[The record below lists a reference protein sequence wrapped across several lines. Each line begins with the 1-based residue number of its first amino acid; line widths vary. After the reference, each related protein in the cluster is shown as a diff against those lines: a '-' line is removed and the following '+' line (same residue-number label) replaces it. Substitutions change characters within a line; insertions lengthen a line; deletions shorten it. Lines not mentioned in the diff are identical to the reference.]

1 MSQSLN
7 TKSTHFLRTA
17 FFGSLLFISFDP
29 LFSQIKVENPDS
41 ALPLSSKRAR
51 MIYDLDRSDKSS
63 VLRFYK
69 EYYLSSG
76 RVPNSWTGNLR
87 NCEAGQNSKEY
98 NDATLMRINYYRV
111 MAGLTPIAGFSDEFN
126 QKAIKSSLI
135 MEAKGS
141 LDHYPT
147 PSWPCFS
154 PEGKEAA
161 GKSNL
166 ALEAGA
172 ASIDSYIID
181 PGPGNYFVGHRRWIF
196 FPPLVTM
203 GTGSTSKANSLW
215 VIGERSE
222 SNAKVPF
229 VAWPPE
235 GYVPVDLFLD
245 SNYRWSF
252 SVPNADFSKTKVSM
266 ISDRK
271 SISVTKEK
279 FASGFGDNTIVWRTN
294 LILSGIENEKQVS
307 VSIENVWIDGKMSN
321 YKYDITFFLPFSQE
335 ELSTGPKEN
344 IPTNPDFDSKVLN
357 LVFKE
362 DPVQLKKLLESGG
375 NLNAIQSSGWSAL
388 LIASNK
394 NHASMAKLS
403 VLYGA
408 KVNFNMNGW
417 TPLKFAKYN
426 KNQELV
432 EFFEKH
438 LDSSGK

>member
-1 MSQSLN
+1 MNL
-7 TKSTHFLRTA
+7 
-17 FFGSLLFISFDP
+17 ISFIDKRDSLWIVSAFLTSFS
-29 LFSQIKVENPDS
+29 LFGQVKMENPGS
-41 ALPLSSKRAR
+41 TLPESTKKAR
-51 MIYDLDRSDKSS
+51 MVYDLDSRDKSS
-63 VLRFYK
+63 VLKFYK

-76 RVPNSWTGNLR
+76 RVPNSWTGNLK

-111 MAGLTPIAGFSDEFN
+111 MAGLSPIAGFSDEFN

-154 PEGKEAA
+154 QEGKEAA

-215 VIGERSE
+215 VTGERSE

-252 SVPNADFSKTKVSM
+252 SVPSADFSRAKISM
-266 ISDRK
+266 ISDGK

-279 FASGFGDNTIVWRTN
+279 SASGFGDNTIVWRTN

-307 VSIENVWIDGKMSN
+307 VSIENVSIDGKMAN
-321 YKYDITFFLPFSQE
+321 YKYNVTFFLPFSQE
-335 ELSTGPKEN
+335 ELATGPKEN

-357 LVFKE
+357 LVFKDE
-362 DPVQLKKLLESGG
+362 PVQLKKLLESGG
-375 NLNAIQSSGWSAL
+375 NPNAIQSSGWSAL

-394 NHASMAKLS
+394 NHTRMAKLL

-408 KVNFNMNGW
+408 KVNFNLNGW

-432 EFFEKH
+432 EFLENKLGPNEKE
-438 LDSSGK
+438 LD